1 VRAETESNQADGMK
15 RALGWLWHPT
25 TVCHVLRIGA
35 LRLGY
40 AGFAMLSH
48 AQLGML

>member
-1 VRAETESNQADGMK
+1 MAPLVQHGMK
-15 RALGWLWHPT
+15 GALGWLLRPT

-40 AGFAMLSH
+40 AGFAMLGH
-48 AQLGML
+48 ARLGML